1 MAVNLPFRK
10 KAETMTTFWTN
21 IHEFNDRAGR
31 PLAEFISEL
40 CGGEVDFHASGNSR
54 VSSKRVALLMVFW
67 EMQLASPRNS
77 SQRMWA
83 ASRDGAD

>member
-1 MAVNLPFRK
+1 MLD
-10 KAETMTTFWTN
+10 FWTN
-21 IHEFNDRAGR
+21 IHEFNDRTGR

-67 EMQLASPRNS
+67 ETQLASSINSCPRT
-77 SQRMWA
+77 
-83 ASRDGAD
+83 